1 MWSWL
6 SYDYDLSVSNE
17 RILDEA
23 KRIKQGDILVLHDNA
38 KITER
43 QKLLLPPLFELLQK
57 NGFRSEIISA

>member
-6 SYDYDLSVSNE
+6 SYDYDLSVSDE

-23 KRIKQGDILVLHDNA
+23 KRIKPGDIIVLHDNA

-43 QKLLLPPLFELLQK
+43 QKILLPQLFELLQK
-57 NGFRSEIISA
+57 KGFRSEVISA